1 MHYSSLLQK
10 VNLSQVA
17 LDFHLASNVG
27 TNLRNAGLWN
37 FKSNCDKIL
46 YLPDGR
52 IAAKLPL
59 GRLAAEDEKQ
69 RDKKVAGWLMGM
81 GW

>member
-1 MHYSSLLQK
+1 MEELIR
-10 VNLSQVA
+10 
-17 LDFHLASNVG
+17 LDQEETAILMVTYDSRPA
-27 TNLRNAGLWN
+27 
-37 FKSNCDKIL
+37 SNCDKIL